1 MSAFLLAAAM
11 FVLLNAVLGAIR
23 LYASPY
29 AADRM
34 LGILIFGSTTVAAL
48 LLLAYRADPPVLVEV
63 ALCFVLLAAIGSIAF
78 VQQHLRM
85 PQREP

>member
-1 MSAFLLAAAM
+1 MSAFLLGAAM
-11 FVLLNAVLGAIR
+11 FVLLNAVLGAVR

-29 AADRM
+29 PADRM
-34 LGILIFGSTTVAAL
+34 LIILIFSSTTVAAL

-78 VQQHLRM
+78 VQQRLRA
-85 PQREP
+85 PPHEL